1 MLFGG
6 HGRPAANL
14 DGKAMPKPKAPLER
28 NALARGPENQPA
40 GLQLKGRIWLE
51 KDGDTFLS
59 WGRVVLLERIAEHGT
74 LAAAARSM
82 NMSYSHAWNLVE
94 QMNRMA
100 EGPLVE
106 KQAGGKKGG
115 GASLTPAGEKA
126 RRDFWRLVK
135 QFQVWVEGRKVK

>member
-1 MLFGG
+1 
-6 HGRPAANL
+6 
-14 DGKAMPKPKAPLER
+14 MPKPKAPLER
-28 NALARGPENQPA
+28 NALASGPDNQPT

-59 WGRVVLLERIAEHGT
+59 WGRVVLLERIAQHGT

-100 EGPLVE
+100 AEPLVE

-115 GASLTPAGEKA
+115 GARLTPAGEKA
-126 RRDFWRLVK
+126 RDDFWRVVK
-135 QFQVWVEGRKVK
+135 QFQGWVERKRID

>member
-1 MLFGG
+1 
-6 HGRPAANL
+6 
-14 DGKAMPKPKAPLER
+14 MPKPKAPLER
-28 NALARGPENQPA
+28 NALARGPENQAA

-100 EGPLVE
+100 PEPLVE

-126 RRDFWRLVK
+126 RQDFWRLVK